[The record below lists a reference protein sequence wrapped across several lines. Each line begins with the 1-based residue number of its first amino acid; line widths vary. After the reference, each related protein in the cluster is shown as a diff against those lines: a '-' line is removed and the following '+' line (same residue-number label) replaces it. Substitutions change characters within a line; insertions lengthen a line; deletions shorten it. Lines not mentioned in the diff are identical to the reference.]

1 MKKLTQILTF
11 ILVAIML
18 ISNCCGCSINNDIN
32 AESSNIEETIAPE
45 KLSDFVGEWYC
56 SALDS
61 CNGGSITLTITQDG
75 NYLNYVRDMKMSTAE
90 ASSIIRFSTEIPQN
104 NSVRVNHINGN
115 IILTDSHLY
124 EIFDNDR
131 QNKYTRKEIESSNI
145 DPNNYTSNSNSGYSD
160 NTYSKKTYAGDYGA
174 ECILSHC
181 DFKAK
186 AGSNYCSRHGCC
198 KDGCPNQKDPM
209 IHCCNTHNC
218 AEPNCGFHRYDAVG
232 SEYCKTH
239 YLHHCND

>member
-1 MKKLTQILTF
+1 MRRITQILFFTL
-11 ILVAIML
+11 IALTLVIT
-18 ISNCCGCSINNDIN
+18 CCGCSANNT
-32 AESSNIEETIAPE
+32 ASTESDDFSAAPE

-56 SALDS
+56 SSLDS

-75 NYLNYVRDMKMSTAE
+75 NTLNYVRDMKMSTSE
-90 ASSIIRFSTEIPQN
+90 ASSIIKFSTEIPES
-104 NSVRVNHINGN
+104 NSVRADHINGN

-131 QNKYTRKEIESSNI
+131 QNKYTRKGTESTNV
-145 DPNNYTSNSNSGYSD
+145 DTNNYTSNSNSNYNDNKYSN
-160 NTYSKKTYAGDYGA
+160 NTYSGNYGA
-174 ECILSHC
+174 ECSLSHC

-186 AGSNYCSRHGCC
+186 AGSSYCSRHGCC

-218 AEPNCGFHRYDAVG
+218 AEPDCGQHRYDAVG
-232 SEYCKTH
+232 SKYCKTH
-239 YLHHCND
+239 YVHHYND